1 MYGPTK
7 CFMTIHVEVD
17 SKADLM
23 ATHDAIDNIEK
34 DIFMNHGVYLTIHMD
49 PIETDNEEVNNLR
62 KIVSETIHNI
72 DSVLNIH
79 DFRVVKGPTHTNIL
93 FDIVIPY
100 KFKMELND
108 ILAIVKEKID
118 DGKTTFYFVVEV
130 DRNYVKID

>member
-1 MYGPTK
+1 
-7 CFMTIHVEVD
+7 
-17 SKADLM
+17 
-23 ATHDAIDNIEK
+23 
-34 DIFMNHGVYLTIHMD
+34 MD

-62 KIVSETIHNI
+62 KIVTETIYNI
-72 DSVLNIH
+72 DNVLNIH

-100 KFKMELND
+100 KFKMELNE

-118 DGKTTFYFVVEV
+118 DGITTYYFVVEV